1 MALSRSDLILKHIVE
16 YFIKTAQPVGS
27 QTLIDEY
34 QLPYSSA
41 TIRNEMFA
49 LEKMGLIEKT
59 HSSSGR
65 VPSAQGYR
73 YYCDHL
79 RDNTVD
85 EELKY
90 SLQAV
95 LEEKTKSVEEVIK
108 ASCEILSHMTNL
120 VSVVMG
126 PDENEEKLANVQLVQ
141 IGNNTITAI
150 FVTDKGYVENKT
162 FIIQEGMKTEEV
174 VQCVK
179 LLNERLTGT
188 PICQLVDKMKALE
201 PVLSEY
207 IISHDVVYKALMETF
222 LRFASDRLSLYGR
235 EELFNNPEFAN
246 DTKKLEKV
254 FKLLSDNSLFKEM
267 EKDINTG
274 EDKTLIKIGEVKD
287 NPDVATVTTKFKFGK
302 DGESSITLLGPTR
315 MDYDKALS
323 ALEYI
328 AEELSKYFEG
338 TNNDD
343 EEGNNSGQ
351 A

>member
-1 MALSRSDLILKHIVE
+1 MALNRSDQILKFIVE

-27 QTLIDEY
+27 QTIIDEY
-34 QLPYSSA
+34 HLPYSSA

-65 VPSAQGYR
+65 VPSAQGYK
-73 YYCDHL
+73 YYCEKL
-79 RDNTVD
+79 RDNSVD

-90 SLQAV
+90 SLQQV
-95 LEEKTKSVEEVIK
+95 LQEKTKSVEEVIK
-108 ASCEILSHMTNL
+108 ASCEILSHMTSL

-126 PDENEEKLANVQLVQ
+126 PDETEEKLANMQLIQ
-141 IGNNTITAI
+141 ISENTITAV

-162 FIIQEGMKTEEV
+162 FIVQNGVKTEEV

-179 LLNERLTGT
+179 LLNDRLKGT
-188 PICQLVDKMKALE
+188 PICRLVEKMEALE

-207 IISHDVVYKALMETF
+207 IVSHDVVYKALMETF

-254 FKLLSDNSLFKEM
+254 FKLLADTSAFKEM
-267 EKDINTG
+267 EHEIHKD
-274 EDKTLIKIGEVKD
+274 EDKTIVKIGDVEG
-287 NPDVATVTTKFKFGK
+287 NPDVSMVTTKFKLG
-302 DGESSITLLGPTR
+302 DETESSITLLGPTR

-328 AEELSKYFEG
+328 AEELNKYFRDASKGG
-338 TNNDD
+338 T
-343 EEGNNSGQ
+343 SGGD